1 MFYVDYALSTLRIEK
16 HHFFESNIAHYIITS
31 PILHFSFRTIV
42 VVFSK
47 KIFWFVIVHMI
58 DYQYDKHVSFNAYNM
73 PVIVLV
79 NYALMLIDGHLIE
92 TTLIEKEFI
101 YWE

>member
-1 MFYVDYALSTLRIEK
+1 
-16 HHFFESNIAHYIITS
+16 
-31 PILHFSFRTIV
+31 
-42 VVFSK
+42 
-47 KIFWFVIVHMI
+47 MI